1 MSKTSFAVA
10 AVGAFAA
17 LSGGISSANAGGNH
31 MHMQMHNSMHNGMHH
46 DFFRHRPRLGII
58 IANTGVGCGYLFDR
72 WLATGDYFWKRK
84 YSLCRSGW

>member
-10 AVGAFAA
+10 AIVALAA
-17 LSGGISSANAGGNH
+17 VTGGISSANAGGNH
-31 MHMQMHNSMHNGMHH
+31 MHMLMRNGMHNH
-46 DFFRHRPRLGII
+46 FFFRHRPRLGII
-58 IANTGVGCGYLFDR
+58 IANTGVGCGYLFGR